1 MNTRCP
7 FWSKSS
13 NVYSPSES
21 LVPAFAAYRLYQFL
35 YAHTVGEGRSRLL
48 FSDACLDES
57 LRQFLHDLHP
67 LVLTFAARIFPDA
80 HTVRARHIP
89 HRDRE
94 LIRDSIFSVENYRSA
109 LADERKPM
117 PHECR
122 RVARDMHVA
131 RGTAL
136 EFQKHIN
143 ADLAAVQALG
153 RVRERCAGIADFP
166 RKVFQIIEAVRKIE
180 RERSAALLHGS
191 LPRFSAV
198 L

>member
-80 HTVRARHIP
+80 HTVTVNLSVIVFFPSRTIAPRSQMNVSRCRTSVGVLHETCTSP
-89 HRDRE
+89 VAPPRNFK
-94 LIRDSIFSVENYRSA
+94 SISTPTSPPFRLFGE
-109 LADERKPM
+109 
-117 PHECR
+117 
-122 RVARDMHVA
+122 
-131 RGTAL
+131 
-136 EFQKHIN
+136 
-143 ADLAAVQALG
+143 
-153 RVRERCAGIADFP
+153 
-166 RKVFQIIEAVRKIE
+166 
-180 RERSAALLHGS
+180 
-191 LPRFSAV
+191 
-198 L
+198 